1 MRKEYAIYCRKKG
14 TLDAEEQIILD
25 GNELSKGYNYFSV
38 GSRSVSP
45 NNEWLA
51 YGLDTLSRRSYTIYF
66 KNLVTGEI
74 LENSIPNTSGSIAWA
89 NDNKTIF
96 THRKIK

>member
-1 MRKEYAIYCRKKG
+1 MKREKNTPFTAEKKG

-25 GNELSKGYNYFSV
+25 GNELSKGYKYFSV

-51 YGLDTLSRRSYTIYF
+51 YGLDTLSRRLYNVYF
-66 KNLVTGEI
+66 KKFI
-74 LENSIPNTSGSIAWA
+74 YW
-89 NDNKTIF
+89 
-96 THRKIK
+96 